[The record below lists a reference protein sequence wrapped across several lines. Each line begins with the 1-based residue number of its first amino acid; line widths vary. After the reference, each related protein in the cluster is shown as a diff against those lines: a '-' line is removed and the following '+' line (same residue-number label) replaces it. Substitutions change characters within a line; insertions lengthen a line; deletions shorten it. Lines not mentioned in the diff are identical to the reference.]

1 MAAKNTKKNKELGYF
16 SKSFIDGSKVIEAI
30 AFPAVYLTGFLMG
43 IGRAALITMNDL
55 SLNTPKGLFSRI
67 FFEIARPVIEAVCSS
82 VAIICFFI
90 GALPNTF
97 LAAVGF
103 VNKTNAETL
112 DNHLNKVFGNAGI
125 KRLERHLERKEIPKE
140 KIKEIIKEIKHLK
153 TPSDIQLK
161 IKEIIGKGAPIPKN
175 PLSKIKEI
183 IGKGAPIP
191 KNPLYFSNYSKGGVY
206 RAFTGSDGKRI
217 DFEDNENS
225 YENQPLNFIQPLLGN
240 IVGFVMAFTVEP
252 FIYLYN
258 KVSDARTNDSTVR
271 TNETP
276 LTTSTLQ
283 QHNSNSNKIGNNQT
297 NDKRPTIV
305 GTVSLTSTSSEKSE
319 SSSKSSGPPKL
330 G

>member
-175 PLSKIKEI
+175 PL
-183 IGKGAPIP
+183 
-191 KNPLYFSNYSKGGVY
+191 YFSNYSKGGTY
-206 RAFTGSDGKRI
+206 RAFTPSGGTRI
-217 DFEDNENS
+217 DFKDNENS